1 MLTAQW
7 AVPLAAPLIPRL
19 SAILSSS
26 SSAMSAAGAAESSL
40 PWQGQQGKGEAGR
53 QSMFESQFWHCL
65 VAGCC
70 LSYSTSLSGSS
81 TPLRRSN
88 ANSAIDALPTFPLN
102 PIRVFEHTG
111 SLCAFTPNGRH
122 PWLRLPEPRTSTHCA
137 WEFTPLS
144 KDRECHIYKSQMP
157 CSQMGT
163 ASSVSSAGYRIS
175 PWTEPKL
182 PHC

>member
-7 AVPLAAPLIPRL
+7 AMPLAAPLTPCL

-65 VAGCC
+65 VAGCW

-122 PWLRLPEPRTSTHCA
+122 PWLRLPEPCTALTVPGNLHPSPRT
-137 WEFTPLS
+137 E
-144 KDRECHIYKSQMP
+144 
-157 CSQMGT
+157 
-163 ASSVSSAGYRIS
+163 SVTYTS
-175 PWTEPKL
+175 PRCPVPRWGL
-182 PHC
+182 LQV

>member
-7 AVPLAAPLIPRL
+7 AMPLAAPLTPCL

-65 VAGCC
+65 VAGCW

-102 PIRVFEHTG
+102 PLGFLSTLAPCVHSRPMADTRGSGCRNPAQH
-111 SLCAFTPNGRH
+111 SLCLGIYTPHQGQRVSH
-122 PWLRLPEPRTSTHCA
+122 IQVPDALFPDGDCFKCELCWLQNFSM
-137 WEFTPLS
+137 
-144 KDRECHIYKSQMP
+144 D
-157 CSQMGT
+157 
-163 ASSVSSAGYRIS
+163 
-175 PWTEPKL
+175 
-182 PHC
+182 